1 MAAEKGAAFTLSVGD
16 GATAEVFT
24 VVGGMRTTG
33 LTINNEMV
41 DITDKDS
48 GGKRELLAA
57 AGIQSVSISAA
68 GVFKDAASEATVR
81 GNAQDDSIDNYKVL
95 FGSGD
100 DYTGA
105 FQITSLEY
113 TGEHNGARQ
122 YTMTL
127 ESSGAVTYT
136 SS

>member
-1 MAAEKGAAFTLSVGD
+1 MSAEKGAAFTLSVGD
-16 GATAEVFT
+16 GATSETFT
-24 VVGGMRTTG
+24 VVGGARTTG

-41 DITDKDS
+41 DVTDKDS

-57 AGIQSVSISAA
+57 AGIQSFSISAA
-68 GVFKDAASEATVR
+68 GVFKDTASETTVR
-81 GNAQDDSIDNYKVL
+81 GNAQDDTIDNYVIT
-95 FGSGD
+95 FADGD
-100 DYTGA
+100 TYTGA

-127 ESSGAVTYT
+127 ESSGTIVFA
-136 SS
+136 